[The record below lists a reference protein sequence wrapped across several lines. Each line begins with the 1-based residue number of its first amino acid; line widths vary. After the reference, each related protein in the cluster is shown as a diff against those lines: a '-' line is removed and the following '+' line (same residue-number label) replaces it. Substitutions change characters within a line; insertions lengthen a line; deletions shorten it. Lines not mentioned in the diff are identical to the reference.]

1 MAAKRQAKIEDLF
14 GKSKKI
20 QKRDE
25 SEASSDTQTCE
36 PVVAA
41 STQPSERTHDPRDD
55 GETVGETVTAAA
67 VVSSAMSDDDSVVK
81 IDASDAEKKK
91 GKKRRFQKEWLQ
103 KYSWLRFSPEKNAM
117 FCSICSDRAVVNPF
131 TTGCQNWRTSTLQRH
146 VASAEHRQTVRD
158 QTAEA
163 NMARILDK
171 AMGENEKAILSA
183 IKTVYFMAK
192 CDIPNAKYAEMLEF
206 LKFQG
211 RRISDYISV
220 QCMFSI

>member
-103 KYSWLRFSPEKNAM
+103 KYSWLRFSPEKM
-117 FCSICSDRAVVNPF
+117 FWKEMFVTGRSLIMAELWQSLEACRRGVYLESD
-131 TTGCQNWRTSTLQRH
+131 C
-146 VASAEHRQTVRD
+146 
-158 QTAEA
+158 A
-163 NMARILDK
+163 N
-171 AMGENEKAILSA
+171 
-183 IKTVYFMAK
+183 
-192 CDIPNAKYAEMLEF
+192 
-206 LKFQG
+206 
-211 RRISDYISV
+211 
-220 QCMFSI
+220 